1 MNKLKAILIVVGVIA
16 ASQDIITFDAVF
28 IAISAFISCAILHI
42 RDIKE
47 VSNESNKEE

>member
-1 MNKLKAILIVVGVIA
+1 MKAFKVILLIVSVIA
-16 ASQDIITFDAVF
+16 VSQDVPTFDSMF